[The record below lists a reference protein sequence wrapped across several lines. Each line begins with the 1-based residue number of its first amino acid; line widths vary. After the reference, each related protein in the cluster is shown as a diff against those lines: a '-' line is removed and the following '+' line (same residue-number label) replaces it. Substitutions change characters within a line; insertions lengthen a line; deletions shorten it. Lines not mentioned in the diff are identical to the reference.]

1 MKALVNVPR
10 CFIPLL
16 CKISTF
22 AIKKCKKQFN
32 QLKTLNPTK
41 PCPQTVTVGLGI
53 PCAHRIAEILESGD
67 DSSPD
72 DFHDQWHLRYNPEST
87 QSENTKL
94 NVDAELHKH
103 MASLAQAHPSQL
115 EKVFLQLNQVVARSH
130 IAVPI
135 QGAGVKKNPKG
146 CPATISKQKAA
157 LTLTKRNPS
166 AHEIVEAELKKAKPK
181 PTKKRVATKATGAK
195 GRKSKR
201 LRKEAK
207 DTNDDDDAGD
217 LPDAEE
223 LL

>member
-146 CPATISKQKAA
+146 
-157 LTLTKRNPS
+157 NPS